1 MGYRGEWVSQFLG
14 YVDENLAAAA
24 VADVFATPMSDG
36 FVAWEQSEF
45 ETRDSATKYWASVL
59 ARRLFKAGR

>member
-1 MGYRGEWVSQFLG
+1 MAYRGVWVSEFLG

-24 VADVFATPMSDG
+24 IAEVFATSLPDV
-36 FVAWEQSEF
+36 FVAWEQSES
-45 ETRDSATKYWASVL
+45 TTDDSATRYWASVL